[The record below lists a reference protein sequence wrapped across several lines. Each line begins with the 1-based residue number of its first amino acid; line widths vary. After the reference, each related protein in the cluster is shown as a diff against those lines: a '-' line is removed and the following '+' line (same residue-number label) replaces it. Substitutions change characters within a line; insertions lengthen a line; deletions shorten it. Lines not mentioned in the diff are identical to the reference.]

1 MKNWTH
7 SGSLKQRLS
16 HREEKHRALAR
27 RAAAEG
33 IVLLKNEGLLP
44 LKTSDPI
51 ALFGSGA
58 EKTVKGGIGS
68 GDVNNRENISVY
80 KGIKE
85 AGASVTNEDWIRD
98 YDKRYK
104 EAREEWK
111 EKILED
117 ARHVQNPFDAY
128 AANPFVLPD
137 GRRITE
143 QDLNNGD
150 VLNIYGNGIMAQS
163 YPGQY
168 NGISKIERT
177 EQENQE
183 YIEEY
188 SHFLDEFFVEKEPS
202 QRPELNVCYTDDL
215 AAVTVMIPEA
225 LGYTWTYE
233 ENGEGNT
240 ITTDA
245 PHILQTNPT
254 EVTKLSEPMKMELM
268 FDVKPESVQ
277 ILSWEDSLLG
287 QYQDRADQIPDG
299 TPVEIQ
305 ENEEGNPEFTAQPG
319 CVYLVQGQWENGT
332 ADYGFC
338 TPSE

>member
-1 MKNWTH
+1 MSKKAKLIV
-7 SGSLKQRLS
+7 GIGV
-16 HREEKHRALAR
+16 ALLIL
-27 RAAAEG
+27 
-33 IVLLKNEGLLP
+33 IVLVAAGIRNHFMQDEPADKPKADSGYTMQAVYLKKEDGNNIFVELENDMPFTGKIPQEELY
-44 LKTSDPI
+44 DEN
-51 ALFGSGA
+51 G
-58 EKTVKGGIGS
+58 EK
-68 GDVNNRENISVY
+68 
-80 KGIKE
+80 
-85 AGASVTNEDWIRD
+85 
-98 YDKRYK
+98 
-104 EAREEWK
+104 
-111 EKILED
+111 
-117 ARHVQNPFDAY
+117 
-128 AANPFVLPD
+128 
-137 GRRITE
+137 ITE

-287 QYQDRADQIPDG
+287 QYQDSTDQIPDG

-332 ADYGFC
+332 ADYGFW

>member
-1 MKNWTH
+1 MSKKAKLIV
-7 SGSLKQRLS
+7 GIGV
-16 HREEKHRALAR
+16 ALLIL
-27 RAAAEG
+27 
-33 IVLLKNEGLLP
+33 IVLVAAGIRNHFMQDEPADKPKADSGYTMQAVYLKKEDGNNIFVELENDMPFTGKIPQEELY
-44 LKTSDPI
+44 DEN
-51 ALFGSGA
+51 G
-58 EKTVKGGIGS
+58 EK
-68 GDVNNRENISVY
+68 
-80 KGIKE
+80 
-85 AGASVTNEDWIRD
+85 
-98 YDKRYK
+98 
-104 EAREEWK
+104 
-111 EKILED
+111 
-117 ARHVQNPFDAY
+117 
-128 AANPFVLPD
+128 
-137 GRRITE
+137 ITE

-299 TPVEIQ
+299 TPVEVQ

-332 ADYGFC
+332 ADYGFW

>member
-1 MKNWTH
+1 MSKKAKLIVGIGVT
-7 SGSLKQRLS
+7 LLI
-16 HREEKHRALAR
+16 LIVL
-27 RAAAEG
+27 AAAG
-33 IVLLKNEGLLP
+33 IRNHFMQDEPADKPKADSGYTMQAVYLKKEDGNNIFVELENDMPFTGKIPQEELY
-44 LKTSDPI
+44 DEN
-51 ALFGSGA
+51 G
-58 EKTVKGGIGS
+58 EK
-68 GDVNNRENISVY
+68 
-80 KGIKE
+80 
-85 AGASVTNEDWIRD
+85 
-98 YDKRYK
+98 
-104 EAREEWK
+104 
-111 EKILED
+111 
-117 ARHVQNPFDAY
+117 
-128 AANPFVLPD
+128 
-137 GRRITE
+137 ITE

-268 FDVKPESVQ
+268 FDVKPKSVQ

-287 QYQDRADQIPDG
+287 QYQDSTDQIPDG

-332 ADYGFC
+332 ADYGFW

>member
-1 MKNWTH
+1 MSKKAKLIV
-7 SGSLKQRLS
+7 GIGV
-16 HREEKHRALAR
+16 ALLIL
-27 RAAAEG
+27 
-33 IVLLKNEGLLP
+33 IVLVAAGIRNHFMQDEQADKPKADSGYTMQAVYLKKEDGNNIFVELENDMPFTGKIPQEELY
-44 LKTSDPI
+44 DEN
-51 ALFGSGA
+51 G
-58 EKTVKGGIGS
+58 EK
-68 GDVNNRENISVY
+68 
-80 KGIKE
+80 
-85 AGASVTNEDWIRD
+85 
-98 YDKRYK
+98 
-104 EAREEWK
+104 
-111 EKILED
+111 
-117 ARHVQNPFDAY
+117 
-128 AANPFVLPD
+128 
-137 GRRITE
+137 ITE

-287 QYQDRADQIPDG
+287 QYQDSADQIPDG

-332 ADYGFC
+332 ADYGFW

>member
-1 MKNWTH
+1 MSKKAKLIV
-7 SGSLKQRLS
+7 GIGV
-16 HREEKHRALAR
+16 ALLIL
-27 RAAAEG
+27 
-33 IVLLKNEGLLP
+33 IVLVAAGIRNHFMQDEQADKPKADSGYTMQAVYLKKEDGNNIFVELENDMPFTGKIPQEELY
-44 LKTSDPI
+44 DEN
-51 ALFGSGA
+51 G
-58 EKTVKGGIGS
+58 EK
-68 GDVNNRENISVY
+68 
-80 KGIKE
+80 
-85 AGASVTNEDWIRD
+85 
-98 YDKRYK
+98 
-104 EAREEWK
+104 
-111 EKILED
+111 
-117 ARHVQNPFDAY
+117 
-128 AANPFVLPD
+128 
-137 GRRITE
+137 ITE

-268 FDVKPESVQ
+268 FDAKPESVQ

-287 QYQDRADQIPDG
+287 QYQDSADQIPDG

-332 ADYGFC
+332 ADYGFW

>member
-1 MKNWTH
+1 MSKKAKLIV
-7 SGSLKQRLS
+7 GIGV
-16 HREEKHRALAR
+16 ALLILIVL
-27 RAAAEG
+27 AAAG
-33 IVLLKNEGLLP
+33 IRNHFMQDEPADKPKADSGYTMQAVYLKKEDGNNIFVELENDMPFTGKIPQEELY
-44 LKTSDPI
+44 DEN
-51 ALFGSGA
+51 G
-58 EKTVKGGIGS
+58 EK
-68 GDVNNRENISVY
+68 
-80 KGIKE
+80 
-85 AGASVTNEDWIRD
+85 
-98 YDKRYK
+98 
-104 EAREEWK
+104 
-111 EKILED
+111 
-117 ARHVQNPFDAY
+117 
-128 AANPFVLPD
+128 
-137 GRRITE
+137 ITE

-233 ENGEGNT
+233 ENGESNT

-287 QYQDRADQIPDG
+287 QYQDSADQIPDG

-332 ADYGFC
+332 ADYGFW

>member
-1 MKNWTH
+1 MSKKAKLIV
-7 SGSLKQRLS
+7 GIGV
-16 HREEKHRALAR
+16 ALLIL
-27 RAAAEG
+27 
-33 IVLLKNEGLLP
+33 IVLVAAGIRNHFMQDEPADKPKADSGYTMQAVYLKKEDGNNIFVELENDMPFTGKIPQEELY
-44 LKTSDPI
+44 DEN
-51 ALFGSGA
+51 G
-58 EKTVKGGIGS
+58 EK
-68 GDVNNRENISVY
+68 
-80 KGIKE
+80 
-85 AGASVTNEDWIRD
+85 
-98 YDKRYK
+98 
-104 EAREEWK
+104 
-111 EKILED
+111 
-117 ARHVQNPFDAY
+117 
-128 AANPFVLPD
+128 
-137 GRRITE
+137 ITE

-202 QRPELNVCYTDDL
+202 QRPELNVSYTDDL

-225 LGYTWTYE
+225 FSYTWTYE

-287 QYQDRADQIPDG
+287 QYQDSTDQIPDG

-332 ADYGFC
+332 ADYGFW

>member
-1 MKNWTH
+1 MSKKAKLIV
-7 SGSLKQRLS
+7 GIGV
-16 HREEKHRALAR
+16 ALLIL
-27 RAAAEG
+27 
-33 IVLLKNEGLLP
+33 IVLVAAGIRNHFMQDEQADKPKADSGYTMQAVYLKKEDGNNIFVELENDMPFTGKIPQEELY
-44 LKTSDPI
+44 DEN
-51 ALFGSGA
+51 G
-58 EKTVKGGIGS
+58 EK
-68 GDVNNRENISVY
+68 
-80 KGIKE
+80 
-85 AGASVTNEDWIRD
+85 
-98 YDKRYK
+98 
-104 EAREEWK
+104 
-111 EKILED
+111 
-117 ARHVQNPFDAY
+117 
-128 AANPFVLPD
+128 
-137 GRRITE
+137 ITE

-287 QYQDRADQIPDG
+287 QYQDSADQIPDG
-299 TPVEIQ
+299 TPVEQ
-305 ENEEGNPEFTAQPG
+305 ENEEGNPEFIAQPG

-332 ADYGFC
+332 ADYGFW

>member
-1 MKNWTH
+1 MSKKAKLIV
-7 SGSLKQRLS
+7 GIGV
-16 HREEKHRALAR
+16 ALLIL
-27 RAAAEG
+27 
-33 IVLLKNEGLLP
+33 IVLVAAGIRNHFMQDEPADKPKADSGYTMQAVYLKKEDGNNIFVELENDMPFTGKIPQEELY
-44 LKTSDPI
+44 DEN
-51 ALFGSGA
+51 G
-58 EKTVKGGIGS
+58 EK
-68 GDVNNRENISVY
+68 
-80 KGIKE
+80 
-85 AGASVTNEDWIRD
+85 
-98 YDKRYK
+98 
-104 EAREEWK
+104 
-111 EKILED
+111 
-117 ARHVQNPFDAY
+117 
-128 AANPFVLPD
+128 
-137 GRRITE
+137 ITE

-268 FDVKPESVQ
+268 FDAKPESVQ

-287 QYQDRADQIPDG
+287 QYQDSTDQIPDG
-299 TPVEIQ
+299 TPVEVQ

-332 ADYGFC
+332 ADYGFW

>member
-1 MKNWTH
+1 MSKKAKLIV
-7 SGSLKQRLS
+7 GIGV
-16 HREEKHRALAR
+16 ALLIL
-27 RAAAEG
+27 
-33 IVLLKNEGLLP
+33 IVLVAAGIRNHFMQDEQADKPKADSGYTMQAVYLKKEDGNNIFVELENDMPFTGKIPQEELY
-44 LKTSDPI
+44 DEN
-51 ALFGSGA
+51 G
-58 EKTVKGGIGS
+58 EK
-68 GDVNNRENISVY
+68 
-80 KGIKE
+80 
-85 AGASVTNEDWIRD
+85 
-98 YDKRYK
+98 
-104 EAREEWK
+104 
-111 EKILED
+111 
-117 ARHVQNPFDAY
+117 
-128 AANPFVLPD
+128 
-137 GRRITE
+137 ITE

-240 ITTDA
+240 ITTHA

-332 ADYGFC
+332 ADYGFW

>member
-1 MKNWTH
+1 MSKKAKLIV
-7 SGSLKQRLS
+7 GIGV
-16 HREEKHRALAR
+16 ALLIL
-27 RAAAEG
+27 
-33 IVLLKNEGLLP
+33 IVLVAAGIRNHFMQDEQADKPKADSGYTMQAVYLKKEDGNNIFVELENDMPFTGKIPQEELY
-44 LKTSDPI
+44 DEN
-51 ALFGSGA
+51 G
-58 EKTVKGGIGS
+58 EK
-68 GDVNNRENISVY
+68 
-80 KGIKE
+80 
-85 AGASVTNEDWIRD
+85 
-98 YDKRYK
+98 
-104 EAREEWK
+104 
-111 EKILED
+111 
-117 ARHVQNPFDAY
+117 
-128 AANPFVLPD
+128 
-137 GRRITE
+137 ITE

-202 QRPELNVCYTDDL
+202 QRPELNVCYTDNL
-215 AAVTVMIPEA
+215 AAVTVMIPESFS
-225 LGYTWTYE
+225 YTWTYE
-233 ENGEGNT
+233 ENGESNT

-268 FDVKPESVQ
+268 FDVKPKSVQ

-287 QYQDRADQIPDG
+287 QYQDSTDQIPDG
-299 TPVEIQ
+299 TPVEVQ
-305 ENEEGNPEFTAQPG
+305 ENEEGNPEFIAQPG

-332 ADYGFC
+332 ADYGFW

>member
-1 MKNWTH
+1 MSKKAKLIV
-7 SGSLKQRLS
+7 GIGV
-16 HREEKHRALAR
+16 ALLIL
-27 RAAAEG
+27 
-33 IVLLKNEGLLP
+33 IVLVAAGIRNHFMQDEPADKPKADSGYTMQAVYLKKEDGNNIFVELENDMPFTGKIPQEELY
-44 LKTSDPI
+44 DEN
-51 ALFGSGA
+51 G
-58 EKTVKGGIGS
+58 EK
-68 GDVNNRENISVY
+68 
-80 KGIKE
+80 
-85 AGASVTNEDWIRD
+85 
-98 YDKRYK
+98 
-104 EAREEWK
+104 
-111 EKILED
+111 
-117 ARHVQNPFDAY
+117 
-128 AANPFVLPD
+128 
-137 GRRITE
+137 ITE

-299 TPVEIQ
+299 TPVEVQ
-305 ENEEGNPEFTAQPG
+305 ENEEGNPEFIAQPG

-332 ADYGFC
+332 ADYGFW

>member
-1 MKNWTH
+1 MSKKAKLIV
-7 SGSLKQRLS
+7 GIGV
-16 HREEKHRALAR
+16 ALLIL
-27 RAAAEG
+27 
-33 IVLLKNEGLLP
+33 IVLVAAGIRNHFMQDEQADKPKADSGYTMQAVYLKKEDGNNIFVELENDMPFTGKIPQEELY
-44 LKTSDPI
+44 DEN
-51 ALFGSGA
+51 G
-58 EKTVKGGIGS
+58 EK
-68 GDVNNRENISVY
+68 
-80 KGIKE
+80 
-85 AGASVTNEDWIRD
+85 
-98 YDKRYK
+98 
-104 EAREEWK
+104 
-111 EKILED
+111 
-117 ARHVQNPFDAY
+117 
-128 AANPFVLPD
+128 
-137 GRRITE
+137 ITE

-233 ENGEGNT
+233 ENGESNT

-332 ADYGFC
+332 ADYGFW

>member
-1 MKNWTH
+1 MSKKAKLIV
-7 SGSLKQRLS
+7 GIGV
-16 HREEKHRALAR
+16 ALLIL
-27 RAAAEG
+27 
-33 IVLLKNEGLLP
+33 IVLVAAGIRNHFMQDEPADKPKADSGYTMQAVYLKKEDGNNIFVELENDMPFTGKIPQEELY
-44 LKTSDPI
+44 DEN
-51 ALFGSGA
+51 G
-58 EKTVKGGIGS
+58 EK
-68 GDVNNRENISVY
+68 
-80 KGIKE
+80 
-85 AGASVTNEDWIRD
+85 
-98 YDKRYK
+98 
-104 EAREEWK
+104 
-111 EKILED
+111 
-117 ARHVQNPFDAY
+117 
-128 AANPFVLPD
+128 
-137 GRRITE
+137 ITE

-268 FDVKPESVQ
+268 FDAKPESVQ

-287 QYQDRADQIPDG
+287 QYQDSANQIQDG
-299 TPVEIQ
+299 TPVEVQ

-332 ADYGFC
+332 ADYGFW

>member
-1 MKNWTH
+1 MSKKAKLIV
-7 SGSLKQRLS
+7 GIGV
-16 HREEKHRALAR
+16 ALLILIVL
-27 RAAAEG
+27 AAAG
-33 IVLLKNEGLLP
+33 IRNHFMQDEPADKPKADSGYTMQAVYLKKEDGNNIFVELENDMPFTGKIPQEELY
-44 LKTSDPI
+44 DEN
-51 ALFGSGA
+51 G
-58 EKTVKGGIGS
+58 EK
-68 GDVNNRENISVY
+68 
-80 KGIKE
+80 
-85 AGASVTNEDWIRD
+85 
-98 YDKRYK
+98 
-104 EAREEWK
+104 
-111 EKILED
+111 
-117 ARHVQNPFDAY
+117 
-128 AANPFVLPD
+128 
-137 GRRITE
+137 ITE

-287 QYQDRADQIPDG
+287 QYQDSANQIPDG
-299 TPVEIQ
+299 TPVEVQ
-305 ENEEGNPEFTAQPG
+305 ENEEGNPEFIAQPG

-332 ADYGFC
+332 ADYGFW

>member
-1 MKNWTH
+1 MSKKAKLIV
-7 SGSLKQRLS
+7 GIGV
-16 HREEKHRALAR
+16 ALLIL
-27 RAAAEG
+27 
-33 IVLLKNEGLLP
+33 IVLVAAGIRNHFMQDEPADKPKADSGYTMQAVYLKKEDGNNIFVELENDMPFTGKIPQEELY
-44 LKTSDPI
+44 DEN
-51 ALFGSGA
+51 G
-58 EKTVKGGIGS
+58 EK
-68 GDVNNRENISVY
+68 
-80 KGIKE
+80 
-85 AGASVTNEDWIRD
+85 
-98 YDKRYK
+98 
-104 EAREEWK
+104 
-111 EKILED
+111 
-117 ARHVQNPFDAY
+117 
-128 AANPFVLPD
+128 
-137 GRRITE
+137 ITE

-268 FDVKPESVQ
+268 FDVKPKSVQ

-287 QYQDRADQIPDG
+287 QYQDSTDQIPDG
-299 TPVEIQ
+299 TPVEVQ
-305 ENEEGNPEFTAQPG
+305 ENEEGNPEFIAQPG

-332 ADYGFC
+332 ADYGFW

>member
-1 MKNWTH
+1 MSKKAKLIV
-7 SGSLKQRLS
+7 GIGV
-16 HREEKHRALAR
+16 ALLIL
-27 RAAAEG
+27 
-33 IVLLKNEGLLP
+33 IVLVAAGIRNHFMQDEPADKPKADSGYTMQAVYLKKEDGNNIFVELENDMPFTGKIPQEELY
-44 LKTSDPI
+44 DEN
-51 ALFGSGA
+51 G
-58 EKTVKGGIGS
+58 EK
-68 GDVNNRENISVY
+68 
-80 KGIKE
+80 
-85 AGASVTNEDWIRD
+85 
-98 YDKRYK
+98 
-104 EAREEWK
+104 
-111 EKILED
+111 
-117 ARHVQNPFDAY
+117 
-128 AANPFVLPD
+128 
-137 GRRITE
+137 ITE

-177 EQENQE
+177 EQENHE

-287 QYQDRADQIPDG
+287 QYQDSADQIPDG

-332 ADYGFC
+332 ADYGFW

>member
-1 MKNWTH
+1 MQAVY
-7 SGSLKQRLS
+7 LKKENGNNIFVEL
-16 HREEKHRALAR
+16 ENDMPFT
-27 RAAAEG
+27 G
-33 IVLLKNEGLLP
+33 IVPEGELY
-44 LKTSDPI
+44 DEE
-51 ALFGSGA
+51 G
-58 EKTVKGGIGS
+58 EK
-68 GDVNNRENISVY
+68 
-80 KGIKE
+80 
-85 AGASVTNEDWIRD
+85 
-98 YDKRYK
+98 
-104 EAREEWK
+104 
-111 EKILED
+111 
-117 ARHVQNPFDAY
+117 
-128 AANPFVLPD
+128 
-137 GRRITE
+137 ITE

-150 VLNIYGNGIMAQS
+150 VLNIYGNGVMAQS
-163 YPGQY
+163 YPAQY
-168 NGISKIERT
+168 HGITKIERT

-188 SHFLDEFFVEKEPS
+188 SHFLDEFFVEREPS
-202 QRPELNVCYTDDL
+202 QRPELNVSYTDDL

-225 LGYTWTYE
+225 FSYTWTYE
-233 ENGEGNT
+233 ENGESNT

-287 QYQDRADQIPDG
+287 QYQDSADQIPDG

-332 ADYGFC
+332 ADYGFW

>member
-1 MKNWTH
+1 MSKKAKLIV
-7 SGSLKQRLS
+7 GIGV
-16 HREEKHRALAR
+16 ALLIL
-27 RAAAEG
+27 
-33 IVLLKNEGLLP
+33 IVLVAAGIRNHFMQDEPADKPKADSGYTMQAVYLKKEDGNNIFVELENDMPFTGKIPQEELY
-44 LKTSDPI
+44 DEN
-51 ALFGSGA
+51 G
-58 EKTVKGGIGS
+58 EK
-68 GDVNNRENISVY
+68 
-80 KGIKE
+80 
-85 AGASVTNEDWIRD
+85 
-98 YDKRYK
+98 
-104 EAREEWK
+104 
-111 EKILED
+111 
-117 ARHVQNPFDAY
+117 
-128 AANPFVLPD
+128 
-137 GRRITE
+137 ITE

-150 VLNIYGNGIMAQS
+150 VLNIYGNGIMTQS

-233 ENGEGNT
+233 ENGESNT

-268 FDVKPESVQ
+268 FDAKPESVQ

-299 TPVEIQ
+299 TPVEVQ

-332 ADYGFC
+332 ADYGFW

>member
-1 MKNWTH
+1 MSKKAKLIV
-7 SGSLKQRLS
+7 GIGV
-16 HREEKHRALAR
+16 ALLILIVL
-27 RAAAEG
+27 AAAG
-33 IVLLKNEGLLP
+33 IRNHFMQDEPADKPKADSGYTMQAVYLKKEDGNNIFVELENDMPFTGKIPQEELY
-44 LKTSDPI
+44 DEN
-51 ALFGSGA
+51 G
-58 EKTVKGGIGS
+58 EK
-68 GDVNNRENISVY
+68 
-80 KGIKE
+80 
-85 AGASVTNEDWIRD
+85 
-98 YDKRYK
+98 
-104 EAREEWK
+104 
-111 EKILED
+111 
-117 ARHVQNPFDAY
+117 
-128 AANPFVLPD
+128 
-137 GRRITE
+137 ITE

-233 ENGEGNT
+233 ENGESNT

-287 QYQDRADQIPDG
+287 QYQDNANQIPDG
-299 TPVEIQ
+299 TPVEVQ

-332 ADYGFC
+332 ADYGFW

>member
-1 MKNWTH
+1 MCQFY
-7 SGSLKQRLS
+7 GGFLIVGIGV
-16 HREEKHRALAR
+16 ALLIL
-27 RAAAEG
+27 
-33 IVLLKNEGLLP
+33 IVLVAAGIRNHFMQDEPADKPKADSGYTMQAVYLKKEDGNNIFVELENDMPFTGKIPQEELY
-44 LKTSDPI
+44 DEN
-51 ALFGSGA
+51 G
-58 EKTVKGGIGS
+58 EK
-68 GDVNNRENISVY
+68 
-80 KGIKE
+80 
-85 AGASVTNEDWIRD
+85 
-98 YDKRYK
+98 
-104 EAREEWK
+104 
-111 EKILED
+111 
-117 ARHVQNPFDAY
+117 
-128 AANPFVLPD
+128 
-137 GRRITE
+137 ITE

-233 ENGEGNT
+233 ENGESNT

-287 QYQDRADQIPDG
+287 QYQDSADQIPDG
-299 TPVEIQ
+299 TPVEVQ

-332 ADYGFC
+332 ADYGFW

>member
-1 MKNWTH
+1 MSKKAKLIV
-7 SGSLKQRLS
+7 GIGV
-16 HREEKHRALAR
+16 ALLIL
-27 RAAAEG
+27 
-33 IVLLKNEGLLP
+33 IVLVAAGIRNHFMQDEQADKPKADSGYTMQAVYLKKEDGNNIFVELENDMPFTGKIPQEELY
-44 LKTSDPI
+44 DEN
-51 ALFGSGA
+51 G
-58 EKTVKGGIGS
+58 EK
-68 GDVNNRENISVY
+68 
-80 KGIKE
+80 
-85 AGASVTNEDWIRD
+85 
-98 YDKRYK
+98 
-104 EAREEWK
+104 
-111 EKILED
+111 
-117 ARHVQNPFDAY
+117 
-128 AANPFVLPD
+128 
-137 GRRITE
+137 ITE

-150 VLNIYGNGIMAQS
+150 VLNIYGNGVMAQS
-163 YPGQY
+163 YPAQY
-168 NGISKIERT
+168 HGITKIERT

-233 ENGEGNT
+233 ENGESNT

-287 QYQDRADQIPDG
+287 QYQDSANQIPDG
-299 TPVEIQ
+299 TPVEVQ

-332 ADYGFC
+332 ADYGFW

>member
-1 MKNWTH
+1 MSKKAKLIV
-7 SGSLKQRLS
+7 GIGV
-16 HREEKHRALAR
+16 ALLIL
-27 RAAAEG
+27 
-33 IVLLKNEGLLP
+33 IVLVAAGIRNHFMQDEQADKPKADSGYTMQAVYLKKEDGNNIFVELENDMPFTGKIPQEELY
-44 LKTSDPI
+44 DEN
-51 ALFGSGA
+51 G
-58 EKTVKGGIGS
+58 EK
-68 GDVNNRENISVY
+68 
-80 KGIKE
+80 
-85 AGASVTNEDWIRD
+85 
-98 YDKRYK
+98 
-104 EAREEWK
+104 
-111 EKILED
+111 
-117 ARHVQNPFDAY
+117 
-128 AANPFVLPD
+128 
-137 GRRITE
+137 ITE

-233 ENGEGNT
+233 ENGESNT

-268 FDVKPESVQ
+268 FDAKPESVQ

-287 QYQDRADQIPDG
+287 QYQDSANQIPDG
-299 TPVEIQ
+299 TPVEVQ

-332 ADYGFC
+332 ADYGFW

>member
-1 MKNWTH
+1 MSKKAKLIV
-7 SGSLKQRLS
+7 GIGV
-16 HREEKHRALAR
+16 ALLIL
-27 RAAAEG
+27 
-33 IVLLKNEGLLP
+33 IVLVAAGIRNHFMQDEPADKPKADSGYTMQAVYLKKEDGNNIFVELENDMPFTGKIPQEELY
-44 LKTSDPI
+44 DEN
-51 ALFGSGA
+51 G
-58 EKTVKGGIGS
+58 EK
-68 GDVNNRENISVY
+68 
-80 KGIKE
+80 
-85 AGASVTNEDWIRD
+85 
-98 YDKRYK
+98 
-104 EAREEWK
+104 
-111 EKILED
+111 
-117 ARHVQNPFDAY
+117 
-128 AANPFVLPD
+128 
-137 GRRITE
+137 ITE

-287 QYQDRADQIPDG
+287 QYQDSADQIPDG

-305 ENEEGNPEFTAQPG
+305 ENEEGNSEFTAQPG

-332 ADYGFC
+332 ADYGFW

>member
-1 MKNWTH
+1 MSKKAKLIV
-7 SGSLKQRLS
+7 GIGV
-16 HREEKHRALAR
+16 ALLIL
-27 RAAAEG
+27 
-33 IVLLKNEGLLP
+33 IVLVAAGIRNHFMQDEQADKPKADSGYTMQAVYLKKEDGNNIFVELENDMPFTGKIPQEELY
-44 LKTSDPI
+44 DEN
-51 ALFGSGA
+51 G
-58 EKTVKGGIGS
+58 EK
-68 GDVNNRENISVY
+68 
-80 KGIKE
+80 
-85 AGASVTNEDWIRD
+85 
-98 YDKRYK
+98 
-104 EAREEWK
+104 
-111 EKILED
+111 
-117 ARHVQNPFDAY
+117 
-128 AANPFVLPD
+128 
-137 GRRITE
+137 ITE

-287 QYQDRADQIPDG
+287 QYQDSTDQIPDG
-299 TPVEIQ
+299 TPVEVQ
-305 ENEEGNPEFTAQPG
+305 ENEEGNPEFIAQPG

-332 ADYGFC
+332 ADYGFW

>member
-1 MKNWTH
+1 MSKKAKLIV
-7 SGSLKQRLS
+7 GIGV
-16 HREEKHRALAR
+16 ALLIL
-27 RAAAEG
+27 
-33 IVLLKNEGLLP
+33 IVLVAAGIRNHFMQDEQADKPKADSGYTMQAVYLKKEDGNNIFVELENDMPFTGEIPQEELYDEEG
-44 LKTSDPI
+44 
-51 ALFGSGA
+51 
-58 EKTVKGGIGS
+58 EK
-68 GDVNNRENISVY
+68 
-80 KGIKE
+80 
-85 AGASVTNEDWIRD
+85 
-98 YDKRYK
+98 
-104 EAREEWK
+104 
-111 EKILED
+111 
-117 ARHVQNPFDAY
+117 
-128 AANPFVLPD
+128 
-137 GRRITE
+137 ITE

-150 VLNIYGNGIMAQS
+150 VLNIYGNGVMAQS
-163 YPGQY
+163 YPAQY
-168 NGISKIERT
+168 HGITKIERT

-188 SHFLDEFFVEKEPS
+188 SHFLDEFFVEREPS
-202 QRPELNVCYTDDL
+202 QRPELNVSYTDDL

-225 LGYTWTYE
+225 FSYTWTYE

-287 QYQDRADQIPDG
+287 QYQDSADQIPDG

-332 ADYGFC
+332 ADYGFW

>member
-1 MKNWTH
+1 MSKKAKLIV
-7 SGSLKQRLS
+7 GIGV
-16 HREEKHRALAR
+16 ALLILIVL
-27 RAAAEG
+27 AAAG
-33 IVLLKNEGLLP
+33 IRNHFMQDEPADKPKADSGYTMQAVYLKKEDGNNIFVELENDMPFTGKIPQEELY
-44 LKTSDPI
+44 DEN
-51 ALFGSGA
+51 G
-58 EKTVKGGIGS
+58 EK
-68 GDVNNRENISVY
+68 
-80 KGIKE
+80 
-85 AGASVTNEDWIRD
+85 
-98 YDKRYK
+98 
-104 EAREEWK
+104 
-111 EKILED
+111 
-117 ARHVQNPFDAY
+117 
-128 AANPFVLPD
+128 
-137 GRRITE
+137 ITE

-233 ENGEGNT
+233 ENGESNT

-287 QYQDRADQIPDG
+287 QYQDSANQIPDG
-299 TPVEIQ
+299 TPVEVQ

-332 ADYGFC
+332 ADYGFW

>member
-1 MKNWTH
+1 MSKKAKLIV
-7 SGSLKQRLS
+7 GIGV
-16 HREEKHRALAR
+16 ALLIL
-27 RAAAEG
+27 
-33 IVLLKNEGLLP
+33 IVLVAAGIRNHFMQDEPADKPKADSGYTMQAVYLKKEDGNNIFVELENDMPFTGKIPQEELY
-44 LKTSDPI
+44 DEN
-51 ALFGSGA
+51 G
-58 EKTVKGGIGS
+58 EK
-68 GDVNNRENISVY
+68 
-80 KGIKE
+80 
-85 AGASVTNEDWIRD
+85 
-98 YDKRYK
+98 
-104 EAREEWK
+104 
-111 EKILED
+111 
-117 ARHVQNPFDAY
+117 
-128 AANPFVLPD
+128 
-137 GRRITE
+137 ITE

-233 ENGEGNT
+233 ENGESNT

-268 FDVKPESVQ
+268 FDAKPESVQ

-287 QYQDRADQIPDG
+287 QYQDSANQIPDG
-299 TPVEIQ
+299 TPVEVQ

-332 ADYGFC
+332 ADYGFW

>member
-1 MKNWTH
+1 MSKKAKLIV
-7 SGSLKQRLS
+7 GIGV
-16 HREEKHRALAR
+16 ALLIL
-27 RAAAEG
+27 
-33 IVLLKNEGLLP
+33 IVLVAAGIRNHFMQDEPADKPKADSGYTMQAVYLKKEDGNNIFVELENDMPFTGKIPQEELY
-44 LKTSDPI
+44 DEN
-51 ALFGSGA
+51 G
-58 EKTVKGGIGS
+58 EK
-68 GDVNNRENISVY
+68 
-80 KGIKE
+80 
-85 AGASVTNEDWIRD
+85 
-98 YDKRYK
+98 
-104 EAREEWK
+104 
-111 EKILED
+111 
-117 ARHVQNPFDAY
+117 
-128 AANPFVLPD
+128 
-137 GRRITE
+137 ITE

-287 QYQDRADQIPDG
+287 QYQDSTDQIPDG
-299 TPVEIQ
+299 TPVEVQ
-305 ENEEGNPEFTAQPG
+305 ENEEGNPEFIAQPG

-332 ADYGFC
+332 ADYGFW

>member
-1 MKNWTH
+1 M
-7 SGSLKQRLS
+7 
-16 HREEKHRALAR
+16 ALLIL
-27 RAAAEG
+27 
-33 IVLLKNEGLLP
+33 IVLVAAGIRNHFMQDEQADKPKADSGYTMQAVYLKKEDGNNIFVELENDMPFTGKIPQEELY
-44 LKTSDPI
+44 DEN
-51 ALFGSGA
+51 G
-58 EKTVKGGIGS
+58 EK
-68 GDVNNRENISVY
+68 
-80 KGIKE
+80 
-85 AGASVTNEDWIRD
+85 
-98 YDKRYK
+98 
-104 EAREEWK
+104 
-111 EKILED
+111 
-117 ARHVQNPFDAY
+117 
-128 AANPFVLPD
+128 
-137 GRRITE
+137 ITE

-287 QYQDRADQIPDG
+287 QYQDSANQIPDG
-299 TPVEIQ
+299 TPVEVQ

-332 ADYGFC
+332 ADYGFW